1 MGSSPRAAATSS
13 NAQLHSSQ
21 YVAEQNLD
29 RAIDATTHRPHDRP
43 RDRQVTGPFDSHEA
57 CSTRTLS
64 TMKNLS
70 GLATLALIGL
80 CSCAGS
86 PKQPASQPKAE
97 AQIDEFT
104 TKFLVEWNERD
115 SDGLAGLFTDDGVR
129 VVSGEQLPAAGRD
142 AIARSFA
149 QTMGDPSLTEK
160 VNLNITVAHARDLGN
175 GIVIA
180 DGRFEATDPD
190 GTVTLTG
197 KWGNVF
203 RQTDDGLRLL
213 LESAHAEPAAD
224 ADPDRFANMTVRA
237 TPPAGSDRN
246 VGAQQIAALQ
256 GLIDLYL
263 EGFNTGDGEML
274 ASAFAP
280 DGAQIIAPVP
290 TANRGRAAI
299 AKSANERLAG
309 DTLSATE
316 LRARRISDTL
326 IAHNGLWQTHDADGK
341 LTGFGQWGNLIELQP
356 DGSAKLLV
364 ECAGPFHGAD

>member
-1 MGSSPRAAATSS
+1 
-13 NAQLHSSQ
+13 
-21 YVAEQNLD
+21 
-29 RAIDATTHRPHDRP
+29 
-43 RDRQVTGPFDSHEA
+43 
-57 CSTRTLS
+57 
-64 TMKNLS
+64 MKLLS

-129 VVSGEQLPAAGRD
+129 VVSGEQLPATGRD

-224 ADPDRFANMTVRA
+224 ADPDRFANM
-237 TPPAGSDRN
+237 
-246 VGAQQIAALQ
+246 
-256 GLIDLYL
+256 
-263 EGFNTGDGEML
+263 
-274 ASAFAP
+274 
-280 DGAQIIAPVP
+280 
-290 TANRGRAAI
+290 
-299 AKSANERLAG
+299 
-309 DTLSATE
+309 
-316 LRARRISDTL
+316 
-326 IAHNGLWQTHDADGK
+326 
-341 LTGFGQWGNLIELQP
+341 
-356 DGSAKLLV
+356 
-364 ECAGPFHGAD
+364 